1 MRIPRAARAL
11 IDAGRARGDDTRRKA
26 EFCTSRGSA
35 KQLWRALGR
44 TAPHGSWMARQLQHR
59 AGIDHSLT
67 INLVDLKVAIH
78 EIPDV

>member
-1 MRIPRAARAL
+1 
-11 IDAGRARGDDTRRKA
+11 
-26 EFCTSRGSA
+26 
-35 KQLWRALGR
+35 LWRALGR